1 MLSLAHQP
9 VTRRPPQ
16 AGRAGLR
23 VSMVAGESAV
33 TECWANSPLKL
44 LAPRSRGHSVWAYIS
59 SFGGG
64 LVAGDETSLTLDIE
78 AKATCFLST
87 QASTKVYRNPRL
99 LPCQHKLR
107 ADVGAGAL
115 LVLAPDPV
123 QCFAQ
128 AIYEQKQE
136 FHLAADAG
144 FVLVDWLNSGRAAR
158 GERWEFTRYQSRN
171 EVFQAGKRVMLDS
184 LRLAAEEGTEE
195 LLRQMG
201 RFHCLATVAVVGP
214 KLQPFA
220 QQLLAEIAELP
231 VPKRSDFAISASP
244 LADGVLLRM
253 AGVSTEQVGR
263 EIGRRLA
270 FVSPL
275 LQDDP
280 WARKW

>member
-1 MLSLAHQP
+1 MVSLAQP
-9 VTRRPPQ
+9 NLPRTNS
-16 AGRAGLR
+16 AGHAGLR
-23 VSMVAGESAV
+23 VSLVAGESAV
-33 TECWANSPLKL
+33 TECWAASPLKL
-44 LAPRSRGHSVWAYIS
+44 LAPRSRGPSVWAYVS

-64 LVAGDETSLTLDIE
+64 LVAGDETSLILDVT
-78 AKATCFLST
+78 AGATCFLST

-107 ADVGAGAL
+107 AEVGKGGL

-136 FHLAADAG
+136 FHLADDAG
-144 FVLVDWLNSGRAAR
+144 LVLVDWLCSGRAAR

-171 EVFQAGKRVMLDS
+171 EVFQAGKRVMLDA
-184 LRLAAEEGTEE
+184 LRLAGEEGTED

-214 KLQPFA
+214 KLQGFA
-220 QQLLAEIAELP
+220 QKLLAEVAEEP
-231 VPKRSDFAISASP
+231 VTKRNDFVISASP
-244 LADGVLLRM
+244 VADGVLLRL
-253 AGVSTEQVGR
+253 AGISTEQVGR
-263 EIGRRLA
+263 EIARRLE

-275 LQDDP
+275 LKDDP